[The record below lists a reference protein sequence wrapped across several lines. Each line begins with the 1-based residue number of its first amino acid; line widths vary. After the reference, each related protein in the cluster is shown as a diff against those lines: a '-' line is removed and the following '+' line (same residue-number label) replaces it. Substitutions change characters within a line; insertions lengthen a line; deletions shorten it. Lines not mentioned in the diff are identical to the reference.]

1 MSEAQAPRAFAIAQI
16 AVIRVQHQAAA
27 RWLQGGLAVEGV
39 GGLHEKNS
47 SGEKTATR
55 PTGADNTPL
64 VCEAQHFFNFIF
76 DGRPA
81 ASEGSTRGCR

>member
-1 MSEAQAPRAFAIAQI
+1 MSEGQAPCAFAIAQI
-16 AVIRVQHQAAA
+16 AAVRAQRYAAA
-27 RWLQGGLAVEGV
+27 RWLQDERAVEGI

-47 SGEKTATR
+47 SGEKTATG

-76 DGRPA
+76 DGRQA
-81 ASEGSTRGCR
+81 APEGSTSGCR